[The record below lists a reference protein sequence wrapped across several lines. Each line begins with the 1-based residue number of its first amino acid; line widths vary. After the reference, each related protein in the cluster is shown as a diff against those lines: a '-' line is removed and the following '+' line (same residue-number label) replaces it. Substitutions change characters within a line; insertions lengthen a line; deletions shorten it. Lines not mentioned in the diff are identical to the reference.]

1 MWRQFVYSKVV
12 IYKIGKYPGDKIYI
26 TPTTFVYNDFRSNL
40 LWQKES
46 DVALLQKVMAV
57 KRESRMEY
65 DNSEDALT
73 WNVFRYLV
81 HQLLL
86 LLRRNKKSPPDQT
99 DKQAGRMQE
108 RTGRGSW
115 DRRDLMLV

>member
-86 LLRRNKKSPPDQT
+86 LLRRIQKKARLI
-99 DKQAGRMQE
+99 K
-108 RTGRGSW
+108 RTN
-115 DRRDLMLV
+115 RRAECRKGLAEVLGTGEI